1 MAPSSGLSI
10 SNEAHDLLTPP
21 AVHRYPSEAP
31 SIDRSQSQSGGPPP
45 QPSFTPLARQ
55 LIPIATDEW
64 TAHHKYAQPSQPV
77 QHSTRPYLTER
88 HRSTSAPNMSPHSS
102 SAPPRA
108 RRVPPPPRPIFPP
121 PEDDFPAS
129 SDSRT
134 ASSHVQD
141 GGEPATNEDEEGARL
156 ERREQ
161 AMLRGALEASRRDS
175 LTRVHSTGT
184 EEDDAQLQQAMAASR
199 ADFVKAQRI
208 RVRDLVKI
216 PPTLS
221 QQQEQAD
228 LAAALAASV
237 RTARRP
243 SSSSPAASTSTRR
256 HRSVSNPEPLP
267 AFSPSDLA
275 RPYYPPEKQR
285 LFPQGRPR
293 LPPGAA
299 VTYDD
304 EQREMEML
312 TLAIRMSEE
321 EERTRQECEERELS
335 EVVRRYEEWERAS
348 RTQQRRAPPP
358 QVPRRPSP
366 PNALKNTDSVTPVST
381 TASAPASP
389 NISPK
394 KQYRSSWLRA
404 PLASKLS
411 TSSPPV
417 SPPTSP
423 VISRR
428 TTRPSLDSSAAPTDS
443 AQTVTTYRTVPEP
456 SPFSNLS
463 RIQTRPS
470 SSFSSLSHGPAP
482 APLPPRRLPPPP
494 PSQQPTR
501 LPPSPPETP
510 FVPSIALPTPPATSI
525 PLPFAFQ
532 ATEAY
537 RRTNAGSP
545 FEMPFL
551 TPTTSIRSV
560 GVGEPHDEVARRFS
574 ASYSGSG
581 GTGSHEADGSRKFS
595 GGTGDCS
602 SPPSS
607 RSRSDED
614 YERSSGG
621 NGGEG
626 SSESIMLEVR
636 NPDSKSFA
644 DALPGGAHFENAY
657 AGRSMSAIDE
667 QTEPASSVFVLENG
681 EIGTQGMSKQGS
693 WLSNVGSGME
703 QGVVEVMREAGGE
716 QQPVHG
722 DCEEQEWLRRG
733 PLPAEGMERHP
744 YPKQRIS
751 TVPSF
756 SAGATSSTHYSPALS
771 SISIDRQFSFPA
783 PPGSTSS
790 ALSPI
795 SMSASPSAAASL
807 DRQALPIGSHTSL
820 TATAD
825 DPVDNDGTRL
835 GYPSICARS
844 PGHVC
849 PDDGLSASRRGMSD
863 VIELTS
869 GEEDERI
876 GLGLSGGA
884 ARERTGSK
892 RIVKDMWAVEARS
905 WVGLLRFLMWY
916 GDTRIAAS
924 SADFAFEAT
933 QHCSA
938 TATLEFRPDDE
949 GYTVLRLGVALL
961 PPDDPSATARYH
973 AHGELTVEHPGEL
986 SGSGKGKGKGKSRS
1000 YFTPSS
1006 PDKPLLA
1013 TFHLADVLN
1022 LPSSLSSL
1030 AIQLYTL
1037 RHLASIA
1044 RSTQPAKEG
1053 PAAGYLAL
1061 RELSDAIEALS
1072 MVSATRKERAASSRV
1087 RRGSSGVVGSEPG
1100 SGPAQGA
1107 GGRGAFPVA
1116 DENERLL
1123 DRIRDRLRRL
1133 KLSSTTNNGRNS
1145 PSRPNKL
1152 LKPPPKDYVPT
1163 VQRVQ
1168 QVSRSERILSVQ
1180 MLNEPELEDRGQ
1192 EEESWAVVREVERPA
1207 ESQREGERERE
1218 RRRAESGDLQYLRSA
1233 AARGE

>member
-1 MAPSSGLSI
+1 M
-10 SNEAHDLLTPP
+10 
-21 AVHRYPSEAP
+21 
-31 SIDRSQSQSGGPPP
+31 
-45 QPSFTPLARQ
+45 
-55 LIPIATDEW
+55 PIATDEW
-64 TAHHKYAQPSQPV
+64 IAHHKYAQPSRPV

-102 SAPPRA
+102 SAPPGA

-121 PEDDFPAS
+121 PEDDFLAS
-129 SDSRT
+129 SDTRT
-134 ASSHVQD
+134 ASSDVRHGD
-141 GGEPATNEDEEGARL
+141 EPAINEDEEGARL

-161 AMLRGALEASRRDS
+161 AMLRRALEASRRDS
-175 LTRVHSTGT
+175 LTRVHSTDT

-208 RVRDLVKI
+208 RVRDLIKI

-237 RTARRP
+237 GTALRP
-243 SSSSPAASTSTRR
+243 SSSSRAASTSTRC
-256 HRSVSNPEPLP
+256 HRSVSNPELLP

-299 VTYDD
+299 MTYDD

-335 EVVRRYEEWERAS
+335 EV
-348 RTQQRRAPPP
+348 
-358 QVPRRPSP
+358 PRRPSP
-366 PNALKNTDSVTPVST
+366 HNAPKNTVSVTPVST

-389 NISPK
+389 NTSPK

-423 VISRR
+423 VISGR

-443 AQTVTTYRTVPEP
+443 AQTVTMDRTVPEP

-470 SSFSSLSHGPAP
+470 SSFSSLPHGPAP

-510 FVPSIALPTPPATSI
+510 FVPSIALPDPPPTSI
-525 PLPFAFQ
+525 PLPLAFQ

-537 RRTNAGSP
+537 RRTNSGSP

-560 GVGEPHDEVARRFS
+560 GVGESHDDVAKRFS

-581 GTGSHEADGSRKFS
+581 GTGSHEADGSRKFI

-614 YERSSGG
+614 HERSSGG

-644 DALPGGAHFENAY
+644 DALPGGALFENAY

-681 EIGTQGMSKQGS
+681 EVGTQGMSKQGS

-703 QGVVEVMREAGGE
+703 QGVAEVMREAGGE

-722 DCEEQEWLRRG
+722 DCEEQEWLRSG
-733 PLPAEGMERHP
+733 PLPAEGMQRHP

-756 SAGATSSTHYSPALS
+756 SAGVTSSTHYSPALS
-771 SISIDRQFSFPA
+771 SISIDRRFSFPA

-825 DPVDNDGTRL
+825 DPVDNDGTRF

-849 PDDGLSASRRGMSD
+849 PDDGLSASRRGMSE

-869 GEEDERI
+869 GEEDGRI

-916 GDTRIAAS
+916 GDTRITAS
-924 SADFAFEAT
+924 FTDFAFEAR

-986 SGSGKGKGKGKSRS
+986 PGSGKGKGKGKSRS

-1072 MVSATRKERAASSRV
+1072 MVSAMRKERAASSRV
-1087 RRGSSGVVGSEPG
+1087 RRVSSVMVGSEPG
-1100 SGPAQGA
+1100 SGPARGA

-1123 DRIRDRLRRL
+1123 ARLRDRLRRL
-1133 KLSSTTNNGRNS
+1133 KLSSTTHNGRNS

-1168 QVSRSERILSVQ
+1168 QVPRSERILSVQ
-1180 MLNEPELEDRGQ
+1180 TLNEPELEDRGQ
-1192 EEESWAVVREVERPA
+1192 EEEESWAVVRDVERQA
-1207 ESQREGERERE
+1207 VCEREGERERE
-1218 RRRAESGDLQYLRSA
+1218 RRRAESGDLQYLASMP
-1233 AARGE
+1233 ARGE